1 VGRRFLCL
9 AGVVFACFAAS
20 PLGAQNPSDR
30 LDRFRALAAAR
41 LSLAELV
48 DAERA
53 AEAYREIYAL
63 LDDEVVDSL
72 ASGGVFAA
80 PAFLQDRLDGFAEAW
95 GGAWLRLHRVGSL
108 TIGTF
113 QLSEGPGGSAVRVYG
128 IQGGEA
134 RLVTAHQRQGRPTL
148 YPLSGTNGRTAVL
161 IVWEGVA
168 TGRGTRALRVD
179 LIRQRGDDVAL
190 VWSTAELFPEGLM
203 ARQWRVRGAEVWI
216 RYELH
221 YPGWTPGCQG
231 QTEQEDVFRPGPDA
245 DRFVRAS
252 VRQHNGWHRALHQAV
267 VRLVEALASGDRGQ
281 LAALVPDP
289 RVREQLPPRLE
300 RAPVCDAPDGPEPVT
315 VSVAAT
321 AGDQGPWTLMF
332 RRSGGQ
338 WRLTAVKPVLE

>member
-1 VGRRFLCL
+1 MLACL
-9 AGVVFACFAAS
+9 TAS
-20 PLGAQNPSDR
+20 PLGADNPSDR

-41 LSLAELV
+41 LSLAELA
-48 DAERA
+48 DSERA

-72 ASGGVFAA
+72 ASGGVFAT
-80 PAFLQDRLDGFAEAW
+80 PAFLQDRLDGFAEVW
-95 GGAWLRLHRVGSL
+95 GGAWLRLHRVGSF

-128 IQGGEA
+128 TQGGEA

-148 YPLSGTNGRTAVL
+148 YPLSGTNSRTAAL

-179 LIRQRGDDVAL
+179 LVRQRGDDVAL
-190 VWSTAELFPEGLM
+190 AWSTADVFPEGLM
-203 ARQWRVRGAEVWI
+203 ARQWRVRGTEVWV
-216 RYELH
+216 RYELR

-231 QTEQEDVFRPGPDA
+231 QTEQEDVFRPGPDG
-245 DRFVRAS
+245 DRLVRTS
-252 VRQHNGWHRALHQAV
+252 VRQHDGWHRALHQAV
-267 VRLVEALASGDRGQ
+267 TALVQALASGDPAP
-281 LAALVPDP
+281 LAALVPNP
-289 RVREQLPPRLE
+289 RVREQLPARLE
-300 RAPVCDAPDGPEPVT
+300 RAQVCDAPDGPEPAT

-332 RRSGGQ
+332 RRSGSQ
-338 WRLTAVKPVLE
+338 WRLTAASPVLE